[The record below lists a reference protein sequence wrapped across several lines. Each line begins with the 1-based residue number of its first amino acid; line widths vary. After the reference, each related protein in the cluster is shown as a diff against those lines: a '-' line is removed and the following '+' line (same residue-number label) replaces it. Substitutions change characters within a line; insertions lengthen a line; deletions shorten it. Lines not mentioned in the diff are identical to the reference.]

1 MKNKKWITTLLSATL
16 TAGLL
21 FGCGNADKT
30 EGKVNEEAS
39 VENATV
45 EGEKSYDG
53 LEIHLATFSGQYTIN
68 LAYELGFLDDEFGKD
83 GITFTTSQFIDG
95 PSAMESF
102 AAGAVDFGTFG
113 DQPVIAGVSN
123 GTGVEIIGCYAD
135 VSKIQYFVASAN
147 SGVKTLEDL
156 AGKNVAVPAGTTYHQ
171 DLLLM
176 MKHYGYTEDDF
187 NLTYMGVG
195 DIVTALQTGDIDVG
209 CIMDPQA
216 STAVANG
223 GSFIEDVSNY
233 KTVINVLVGRT
244 EFTEKYPELTARF
257 IQVLQK
263 TDEWIKNNP
272 EEAAKKVADMYEL
285 DYETTLETLN
295 KTDLHLNLSEDD
307 IVSLNQT
314 AQFIYDQGM
323 VENLLTDG
331 DFVNLSYLEAA
342 GIQ

>member
-1 MKNKKWITTLLSATL
+1 MKNKKWIATLMAITL
-16 TAGLL
+16 TAGFLT
-21 FGCGNADKT
+21 GCGESDKT
-30 EGKVNEEAS
+30 AAGNGESAAAS
-39 VENATV
+39 NSE

-53 LEIHLATFSGQYTIN
+53 LKINLATFSGQYTIN
-68 LAYELGFLDDEFGKD
+68 LAYEMGFLDEEFGKD
-83 GITFTTSQFIDG
+83 GIIFTTSQFIDG
-95 PSAMESF
+95 PAAMESF
-102 AAGAVDFGTFG
+102 SAGAVDFGTFG

-135 VSKIQYFVASAN
+135 VSKIQYFVASGQ
-147 SGVKTLEDL
+147 SGIKTLEDL
-156 AGKNVAVPAGTTYHQ
+156 PGKNVAVPAGTTYHQ

-176 MKHYGYTEDDF
+176 MDYYGYTEDDF

-195 DIVTALQTGDIDVG
+195 DIVTALQTGDIDAG

-223 GSFIEDVSNY
+223 GSFIEDVSKY
-233 KTVINVLVGRT
+233 KTVVNVLVGRK

-263 TDEWIKNNP
+263 TDEWIKENP
-272 EEAAKKVADMYEL
+272 EEAAQKVADMYEL
-285 DYETTLETLN
+285 DYQTTLDTLN
-295 KTDLHLNLSEDD
+295 KTDLHLDLDEAD

-314 AQFIYDQGM
+314 AQFIYDQSM
-323 VENLLTDG
+323 VENLLTDK